1 MNILCGHCSHSKGCM
16 TLDSNDDWVT
26 TVTFHANKLLII
38 AKPLMVQYLNSEKI
52 HEMIQNES
60 AISISRKLSPQ

>member
-1 MNILCGHCSHSKGCM
+1 M